1 MSYHKSVT
9 GREYSRVKRRIHASA
24 RKYNRVCESSVNIV
38 ILYRDEIIE
47 EIVHLNLELI
57 KIKFNFWCVCVCASS
72 ITMKAMGLN
81 QQPKRDKFLIY
92 INEKQIISI
101 NISLKLE

>member
-1 MSYHKSVT
+1 
-9 GREYSRVKRRIHASA
+9 
-24 RKYNRVCESSVNIV
+24 
-38 ILYRDEIIE
+38 
-47 EIVHLNLELI
+47 
-57 KIKFNFWCVCVCASS
+57 
-72 ITMKAMGLN
+72 MKAMGLN